1 MQKCV
6 LVPNYIFE
14 ASFFIYFLSL
24 FWLCVVIKIYHC
36 SQSKSAPVRGK
47 KGHNGEMNYKD
58 VDASEQPAIEKHV
71 DDLSDQVDV
80 HPPEQV

>member
-1 MQKCV
+1 MC
-6 LVPNYIFE
+6 I
-14 ASFFIYFLSL
+14 
-24 FWLCVVIKIYHC
+24 VIKIYRC

-47 KGHNGEMNYKD
+47 KGHNGEMSYKD
-58 VDASEQPAIEKHV
+58 VDTSEQPAIEKHV